1 MDLFVVA
8 NSQYHLRRHD
18 FVIPRFRTVAYGKRS
33 LTYLGTVIW
42 SILDISIR
50 LSHWTLAKSVLN
62 WLISQACWTLS
73 CPILSTRHEWKNTFD
88 NLYER
93 TICHDSRS
101 PLDPTDR
108 VFAWKMYRISSLKQ
122 RSDMNHSRV
131 QGRYTVYPTFFKQLK
146 IRHKSREGT
155 SALHI
160 VYVSFVKDFLHSYDS
175 TTITQGPFP
184 TWQTTKFV
192 SPLNEMHLSTRQFTL
207 LGRQTFSPFV
217 PLVRL
222 DYRWPVLQVKRSSLI
237 HESIQLP

>member
-1 MDLFVVA
+1 MDLFVVT

-108 VFAWKMYRISSLKQ
+108 VVEWKMYRISSLKQ

-146 IRHKSREGT
+146 IRHKSREEQAPYT
-155 SALHI
+155 LCMSRSLRT
-160 VYVSFVKDFLHSYDS
+160 F
-175 TTITQGPFP
+175 
-184 TWQTTKFV
+184 
-192 SPLNEMHLSTRQFTL
+192 STRTTRL
-207 LGRQTFSPFV
+207 PLHRAPFQHDKQQN
-217 PLVRL
+217 L
-222 DYRWPVLQVKRSSLI
+222 
-237 HESIQLP
+237 

>member
-1 MDLFVVA
+1 MVHTRYIYSSESLDTCKKRIKLVNF
-8 NSQYHLRRHD
+8 SSLLD
-18 FVIPRFRTVAYGKRS
+18 TVMS
-33 LTYLGTVIW
+33 NTV
-42 SILDISIR
+42 D
-50 LSHWTLAKSVLN
+50 T
-62 WLISQACWTLS
+62 
-73 CPILSTRHEWKNTFD
+73 TRVEKY
-88 NLYER
+88 LYER

-108 VFAWKMYRISSLKQ
+108 VVEWKMYRISSLKQ

-184 TWQTTKFV
+184 T
-192 SPLNEMHLSTRQFTL
+192 
-207 LGRQTFSPFV
+207 
-217 PLVRL
+217 
-222 DYRWPVLQVKRSSLI
+222 
-237 HESIQLP
+237 